1 MRYPGAVREDL
12 GRTAPHLEPH
22 RAQGRAGVALDGTA
36 RAVQDVDEVQAIV
49 QLAQVAQLAGLP
61 DGEAGTREVLARLA
75 VLVRCAVPAADWCG
89 IVLGAPLQ
97 PQHVAADSPVAQQ
110 ADGAQHRAG
119 QGPTPDAHAHRL
131 PVLTDDLG
139 ADPRWPR
146 LAEAAAGAPVRAA
159 VAVPLMLDALPNATL
174 NGEVAGVLTLYSGR
188 RAAFTDADDLDRVLT
203 VGTVASAAL
212 AAHRREQALR
222 STAEHLRTA
231 MSSRAPIE
239 QAKGLVAGWLGCGV
253 EDAFA
258 VMTALSQDR
267 NVKVRDLALLL
278 VADPASPHLRAVLAA
293 GHARLQQR
301 RAAAEGQDGHADE
314 RTGERTGGRGAD
326 GRPSRR

>member
-12 GRTAPHLEPH
+12 GRTAPHLEPP
-22 RAQGRAGVALDGTA
+22 RAQGRAGAPLEVAGS
-36 RAVQDVDEVQAIV
+36 AVPEVDEVQAIV
-49 QLAQVAQLAGLP
+49 QLAQVAQLSELP

-75 VLVRCAVPAADWCG
+75 VLVRCAVPVSDWCS

-97 PQHVAADSPVAQQ
+97 PQHVAADSPLAQR
-110 ADGAQHRAG
+110 ADGAQHRSG
-119 QGPTPDAHAHRL
+119 QGPTLDAHAHRL
-131 PVLTDDLG
+131 PVLTDDVV

-146 LAEAAAGAPVRAA
+146 LAGAAIGVPVRAA

-188 RAAFTDADDLDRVLT
+188 RAAFSNADDLDRALT
-203 VGTVASAAL
+203 VSTVAGAAV
-212 AAHRREQALR
+212 AAHRRKEALH
-222 STAEHLRTA
+222 STAEHLRIA

-258 VMTALSQDR
+258 VMTGLSQDR
-267 NVKVRDLALLL
+267 NVKVRDLAVLL
-278 VADPASPHLRAVLAA
+278 VADPASPHLRGVLAA
-293 GHARLQQR
+293 GYAKLQQR
-301 RAAAEGQDGHADE
+301 RAAAAGQDAHA
-314 RTGERTGGRGAD
+314 GGRAGDRRSD
-326 GRPSRR
+326 GRPAHR